1 MAASQERPM
10 IQIRDY
16 QASDCEA
23 LAGIFTRAVRQIARR
38 DYSPA
43 QIAAWAP
50 QTHDMDA
57 FGARRIARPT
67 FVAEYKK
74 QVAGFTDLDGEGHI
88 DMFYV
93 DPDFQ
98 RRGVGSA
105 MLRFVTERAQAERC
119 KRLFGEVSITAR
131 PVFERHGF
139 KVLAYQTVE
148 TNGQALGNYRMEKL
162 L

>member
-1 MAASQERPM
+1 M
-10 IQIRDY
+10 INIRDY
-16 QASDCEA
+16 QDSDCEA
-23 LAGIFTRAVRQIARR
+23 LAEIFTRAVRQIARR

-50 QTHDMDA
+50 ETRDMGEFA
-57 FGARRIARPT
+57 VRRSTKPT
-67 FVAEYKK
+67 FVAEYDG

-93 DPDFQ
+93 SPSFQ

-105 MLRFVTERAQAERC
+105 MLRFVTARAQTERC
-119 KRLFGEVSITAR
+119 KRLHSEVSITAR

-148 TNGQALGNYRMEKL
+148 TNGQSLGNYRMEKL

>member
-1 MAASQERPM
+1 M
-10 IQIRDY
+10 IEIRDY
-16 QASDCEA
+16 QNGDCEA
-23 LAGIFTRAVRQIARR
+23 LADIFTRAVRQIARR

-50 QTHDMDA
+50 EERDLNEFA
-57 FGARRIARPT
+57 ARRSGKPT
-67 FVAEYKK
+67 FVAEYKGK
-74 QVAGFTDLDGEGHI
+74 VAGFTDLDGEGHI

-93 DPDFQ
+93 SPDFQ

-105 MLRFVTERAQAERC
+105 MLRFVTARAQSERC
-119 KRLFGEVSITAR
+119 KRLYGEVSITAR

>member
-1 MAASQERPM
+1 M
-10 IQIRDY
+10 IEIRDY
-16 QASDCEA
+16 HASDCPA
-23 LAGIFTRAVRQIARR
+23 LADIFTRAVRQIAKR

-50 QTHDMDA
+50 ESRDMTEFA
-57 FGARRIARPT
+57 ARRGGKPT
-67 FVAEYKK
+67 FVAEYDGK
-74 QVAGFTDLDGEGHI
+74 VAGFTDLDGEGHI

-93 DPDFQ
+93 SPDFQ

-105 MLRFVTERAQAERC
+105 MLRFVTTRALTERY
-119 KRLFGEVSITAR
+119 KRLHGEVSITAR

-148 TNGQALGNYRMEKL
+148 TNGQSLGNYRMEKL

>member
-1 MAASQERPM
+1 M
-10 IQIRDY
+10 IEIRDY
-16 QASDCEA
+16 KDADSAA
-23 LAGIFTRAVRQIARR
+23 LADIFARAVRQIARR

-50 QTHDMDA
+50 EERDMA
-57 FGARRIARPT
+57 EFSARRHARPT
-67 FVAEYKK
+67 FVAEYKG

-93 DPDFQ
+93 SPDFQ
-98 RRGVGSA
+98 RRGIGSA
-105 MLRFVTERAQAERC
+105 MLRFVTARAQSERC
-119 KRLFGEVSITAR
+119 KRLFGEISITAR

-148 TNGQALGNYRMEKL
+148 TNGQSLGNYRMEKL

>member
-1 MAASQERPM
+1 M
-10 IQIRDY
+10 IHIRDY
-16 QASDCEA
+16 QNADSEA
-23 LAGIFTRAVRQIARR
+23 LADIFTRAVRQIARR

-50 QTHDMDA
+50 QMHDTEA
-57 FGARRIARPT
+57 FGARRPAIPPL
-67 FVAEYKK
+67 VAEYKNK
-74 QVAGFTDLDGEGHI
+74 IAGFTALDAEGHI

-105 MLRFVTERAQAERC
+105 MLRFVTARAQSARC
-119 KRLFGEVSITAR
+119 KRLYGEVSITAR

>member
-1 MAASQERPM
+1 M
-10 IQIRDY
+10 IEIRDY
-16 QASDCEA
+16 QDADSTA
-23 LAGIFTRAVRQIARR
+23 LADIFTRAVRQIARR

-50 QTHDMDA
+50 DAHDVAA
-57 FGARRIARPT
+57 FAARRSNRPT
-67 FVAEYKK
+67 FVAEYKG
-74 QVAGFTDLDGEGHI
+74 QVAGFTDLDGEGRI

-93 DPDFQ
+93 SPDFQ

-105 MLRFVTERAQAERC
+105 MLRFVTARAQTERC
-119 KRLFGEVSITAR
+119 KRLYGEVSITAR

-148 TNGQALGNYRMEKL
+148 TNGQSLGNYRMEKL